1 MTKVSAHFFGRV
13 SRFWLEKQ
21 DDRENGDAIF
31 CMVTGKNEHAHFL
44 ISRPDGSI
52 NRTVSFQVDK
62 QRFCGISRGKLEHA
76 YD

>member
-1 MTKVSAHFFGRV
+1 A
-13 SRFWLEKQ
+13 
-21 DDRENGDAIF
+21 
-31 CMVTGKNEHAHFL
+31 VTGQNEHAHFL

-62 QRFCGISRGKLEHA
+62 KRFCGINRGKLKHA